1 MGVFVNMMTMCSE
14 MERKTQLLCIVQ
26 AQVAGVVGF
35 QDLNPLAPPRPN
47 SSLVVLPFHSAVGER

>member
-14 MERKTQLLCIVQ
+14 RERETHLLCIVQ

-35 QDLNPLAPPRPN
+35 QDLNP
-47 SSLVVLPFHSAVGER
+47 